1 MLSERQIEI
10 INKSINIIDTKGIQ
24 GLTIKNLSK
33 DIGISEPA
41 IYRHFESKTDIL
53 LAILKNFEEMSMFLL
68 EAVNGMN
75 DKAINKIEF
84 IFSKILEIFS
94 KEPSQIT
101 VIFSEEI
108 FKNETVLREKIAN
121 IMTTKQTA
129 IEDIILSGQNAGEI
143 RTDINYKTLALLVMG
158 ALRFKVK
165 QWDLKNQKENLLQ
178 EGQELLIG
186 IRQILEK

>member
-1 MLSERQIEI
+1 MLSDRQIEI
-10 INKSINIIDTKGIQ
+10 INKSIDIIDRKGIQ

-33 DIGISEPA
+33 EIGISEPA
-41 IYRHFESKTDIL
+41 IYRHFKSKTDII
-53 LAILKNFEEMSMFLL
+53 LAILKNFEEMSKFLL
-68 EAVNGMN
+68 QSVTEMN
-75 DKAINKIEF
+75 DKAIDKIEF
-84 IFSKILEIFS
+84 IFSKILDIFS
-94 KEPSQIT
+94 KEPSHIT

-108 FKNETVLREKIAN
+108 FKNEDILRKKITD
-121 IMTTKQTA
+121 IMNNKQTA

-178 EGQELLIG
+178 EGKELIVA
-186 IRQILEK
+186 IKQILKN

>member
-41 IYRHFESKTDIL
+41 IYRHFKSKTDIL
-53 LAILKNFEEMSMFLL
+53 LAILNNFEEMSKFLL
-68 EAVNGMN
+68 EAVADMN
-75 DKAINKIEF
+75 DKAIDKIEF

-108 FKNETVLREKIAN
+108 FKNETVLRKKITN

-129 IEDIILSGQNAGEI
+129 IEDIILTGQNNGEI

-186 IRQILEK
+186 IKQILEK